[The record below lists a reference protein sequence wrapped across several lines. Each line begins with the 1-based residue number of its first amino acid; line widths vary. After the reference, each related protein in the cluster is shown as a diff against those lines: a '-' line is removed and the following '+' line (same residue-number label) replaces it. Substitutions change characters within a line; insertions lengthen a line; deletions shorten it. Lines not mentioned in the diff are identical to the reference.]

1 MATNPETVY
10 TNAVRRLLKKHYPDV
25 VIVKHSDRFQSG
37 IPDLQATTAWGRT
50 IWIEFKYIPHI
61 FKRRKVPEHEGSEL
75 QIAFLKDHLEVGVP
89 AYVLIG
95 TDHNKGHMLYRIDT
109 YDGYAYRKDVMNDL
123 QLIEALKWT
132 M

>member
-1 MATNPETVY
+1 MNPETLY
-10 TNAVRRLLKKHYPDV
+10 TNKVRRLLKKQYPDV
-25 VIVKHSDRFQSG
+25 VIVKHSDRFRTG
-37 IPDLQATTAWGRT
+37 IPDLQASRSNALV
-50 IWIEFKYIPHI
+50 IWIEFKYMPSVT
-61 FKRRKVPEHEGSEL
+61 KRRKVPEHEGSEL

-95 TDHNKGHMLYRIDT
+95 TDQNKGHMLYRIDR

-123 QLIEALKWT
+123 QLIEALQWT